1 MGMDLQR
8 LRTFRTV
15 ATLMNFNQAADVLHY
30 AQSTVSVQIK
40 TLETEVGAEL
50 FARIGKRVTLTQAGE
65 KLLNYT
71 HRLLAIEEEALA
83 EVAGKKGP
91 VSHISLRVPQTI
103 ATYHFTGVFR
113 DFLPRFPHVRF
124 DMSSC
129 ALYSLEHEL
138 GIGTVDVAFLLT
150 DSIQAADLNVEMLKA
165 EPLCVVAVPGHRL
178 TRKRRVGYKDL
189 RDETVFLPKADCG
202 YRMVFEQSLAAARVD
217 TARIIESNSL
227 EAIKQWVAA
236 GLGVTVIPEISVRSE
251 MKQGRLTALSWGEDI
266 ETAVIMIW
274 HKDKWLSPVLED
286 FMDTVRRVLTA

>member
-1 MGMDLQR
+1 MDLQR

-15 ATLMNFNQAADVLHY
+15 ATLMNFNQAAEVLHF

-50 FARIGKRVTLTQAGE
+50 FARLGKRITLTEAGG
-65 KLLNYT
+65 KLLNYA

-83 EVAGKKGP
+83 EVAGKRGP
-91 VSHISLRVPQTI
+91 VSHISLRIPQTI
-103 ATYHFTGVFR
+103 ATYHFPGVLS
-113 DFLPRFPHVRF
+113 DFLPRYPNVRF

-138 GIGTVDVAFLLT
+138 GIGTVDLAFLLT
-150 DSIQAADLNVEMLKA
+150 DFVQAADLNVEMLKS
-165 EPLCVVAVPGHRL
+165 EPLRVVTAPGHRL
-178 TRKRRVGYKDL
+178 TRKRRIEYKDL
-189 RDETVFLPKADCG
+189 QNETVFLPKADCG
-202 YRMVFEQSLAAARVD
+202 YRMVFEQSLAASRVEPV
-217 TARIIESNSL
+217 RVIESNSL

-236 GLGVTVIPEISVRSE
+236 GLGVTIIPGISVRPE
-251 MKQGRLTALSWGEDI
+251 IDQRRLAVLPWAEEL

-286 FMDTVRRVLTA
+286 FMNTVRRVVNNA